1 MMNTGGSTKRPLK
14 GRLDLEFKREAEP
27 SQAEL
32 SIVLPESPGKMS
44 STLSTASA
52 LVLSSSQRPKTSKLG
67 RWWSL

>member
-14 GRLDLEFKREAEP
+14 GRLDLEFKREAES

-44 STLSTASA
+44 STLT
-52 LVLSSSQRPKTSKLG
+52 
-67 RWWSL
+67 